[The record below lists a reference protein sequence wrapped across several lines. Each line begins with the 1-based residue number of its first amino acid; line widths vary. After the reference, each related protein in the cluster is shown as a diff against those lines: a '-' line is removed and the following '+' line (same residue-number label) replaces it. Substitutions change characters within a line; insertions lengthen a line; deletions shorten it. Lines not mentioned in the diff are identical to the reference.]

1 MIKRDR
7 VIEGLCGLVILRR
20 EVSQVRG
27 IYFVV
32 DFFSLH
38 FLNEKTVC
46 RILTPRKRLASRASP
61 SLQFFRV

>member
-27 IYFVV
+27 IYLSLTLFQK
-32 DFFSLH
+32 FFFAFS
-38 FLNEKTVC
+38 E
-46 RILTPRKRLASRASP
+46 
-61 SLQFFRV
+61 